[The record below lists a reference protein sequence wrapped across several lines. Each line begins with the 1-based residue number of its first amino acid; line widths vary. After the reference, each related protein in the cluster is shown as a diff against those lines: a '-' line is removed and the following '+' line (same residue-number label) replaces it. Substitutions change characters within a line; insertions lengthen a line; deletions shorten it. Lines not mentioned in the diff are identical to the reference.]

1 LLFSYFLHILSMDK
15 FFGEVSG
22 RPRPLTAVLLTASTG
37 LNSLL
42 LLLLFYSSNF
52 VPFIGVIAALAA
64 LLAYGLWIGNNAAW
78 ALVIIGSVLRILQFS
93 GFITLGLAVLT
104 IVVAFLPQTK
114 TFYQQAPG
122 TRSNLSLSL
131 PRVGKFLGVIVL
143 LMGILIAFAIFEQ

>member
-1 LLFSYFLHILSMDK
+1 MDK

-22 RPRPLTAVLLTASTG
+22 RPRPLTAVFLTVNTG
-37 LNSLL
+37 LNSLF
-42 LLLLFYSSNF
+42 LLFAFYSNDF
-52 VPFIGVIAALAA
+52 TPIIGVLATLSA

-93 GFITLGLAVLT
+93 DLITTALAVLT
-104 IVVAFLPQTK
+104 IIIAFMPETK
-114 TFYQQAPG
+114 SFYQQASG
-122 TRSNLSLSL
+122 ARSNLSLSL

>member
-1 LLFSYFLHILSMDK
+1 MDK
-15 FFGEVSG
+15 FFGEVFG
-22 RPRPLTAVLLTASTG
+22 RPRPLTALFLTGSTG

-42 LLLLFYSSNF
+42 LLFLFYSGNF
-52 VPFIGVIAALAA
+52 APFIGVLVALSA

-78 ALVIIGSVLRILQFS
+78 ALVIFGSVLRILQFS
-93 GFITLGLAVLT
+93 DLLTIGLAVLT

>member
-1 LLFSYFLHILSMDK
+1 MDK
-15 FFGEVSG
+15 FFGEVFG
-22 RPRPLTAVLLTASTG
+22 RPRPLTALFLTGSTG
-37 LNSLL
+37 FNSLL
-42 LLLLFYSSNF
+42 LLFLFYSGNF
-52 VPFIGVIAALAA
+52 APFIGVLVALSA

-78 ALVIIGSVLRILQFS
+78 ALVIFGSVLRILQFS
-93 GFITLGLAVLT
+93 DLLTIGLAVLT

>member
-1 LLFSYFLHILSMDK
+1 MYK

-22 RPRPLTAVLLTASTG
+22 RPRPLTAVFLTVNTG
-37 LNSLL
+37 LNSLF
-42 LLLLFYSSNF
+42 LLFAFYSNDF
-52 VPFIGVIAALAA
+52 APIIGALATLSA

-93 GFITLGLAVLT
+93 DLITTALAVLT
-104 IVVAFLPQTK
+104 IIIAFMPETK
-114 TFYQQAPG
+114 AFYQQASG
-122 TRSNLSLSL
+122 ARSNLSLSL